1 MKLFFIDGKKT
12 GQEVDLRPPGI
23 SIGRETDNDVVLE
36 GEGAS
41 RYHAKVEWRDEAWII
56 RDLGSTNGTKLN
68 GERIAEH
75 KLMPGDRI
83 RIGQQDMLFAETRQD
98 QPAPAPAPA
107 VVPPPPAAASTT
119 PAAPVPAESPMAA
132 TAQGQTH
139 QEISGAKSFQDF
151 FSKRDTEAPG
161 GGRFSLFGGRVAA
174 AGTTPGDAAKRAHAP
189 VLFYA
194 AVIGLAVAVVI
205 GFLLWDL
212 IIAPQKPTIPPAATA
227 SRTPVLVIY
236 EKQEASAD
244 NIFRFRLEIRDN
256 VIRIE
261 KDDLKNR
268 IRATKQKEIG
278 ETQLEN
284 LEHFLRQ
291 TDFMSLKQPQPGV
304 SSDGRDRRRTLI
316 VAYGRELNRI
326 DIRNTFAP
334 TSFEETVALVEGFSR
349 DVLNTPTEYL
359 TPEEMLQE
367 GSNAFAK
374 GEELFRNFEAQ
385 PRNLRDAITRFA
397 YAIDLLESFEPKPR
411 EYELAFQYRR
421 EAEVLIKTRIQEAT
435 RDATRAYQLKDF
447 AASRDAYR
455 AIMDMTEP
463 GEKAHEQARSN
474 ILIIEDLLRKK
485 KR

>member
-1 MKLFFIDGKKT
+1 MKLFFIDGKKA

-41 RYHAKVEWRDEAWII
+41 RYHAKVEWRDDAWII
-56 RDLGSTNGTKLN
+56 RDLGSTNGTKVD

-75 KLMPGDRI
+75 RLKPGERV
-83 RIGQQDMLFAETRQD
+83 RIGQQDMLFAETRQG
-98 QPAPAPAPA
+98 QAAAA
-107 VVPPPPAAASTT
+107 TAPPPVAAQPAAAVTT
-119 PAAPVPAESPMAA
+119 PAAPVPAESPMTA
-132 TAQGQTH
+132 TAQAQTH
-139 QEISGAKSFQDF
+139 QAISGAKSFQDF
-151 FSKRDTEAPG
+151 FSKRDEAPG
-161 GGRFSLFGGRVAA
+161 GGKFSLFGGKAA
-174 AGTTPGDAAKRAHAP
+174 APPGAAPQDPGKRGHAP
-189 VLFYA
+189 VLFYVG
-194 AVIGLAVAVVI
+194 VIGLAVAVVA

-212 IIAPQKPTIPPAATA
+212 VIAPQKPTITPAATA
-227 SRTPVLVIY
+227 RRTPVLVIY

-268 IRATKQKEIG
+268 IRATKEKEIG

-291 TDFMSLKQPQPGV
+291 TDFMSLQQPQPGV
-304 SSDGRDRRRTLI
+304 SADGRDRRRTLI

-334 TSFEETVALVEGFSR
+334 TSFEETTAIVEGFSR

-359 TPEEMLQE
+359 TPEEMLRE
-367 GSNAFAK
+367 GASAYAK
-374 GEELFRNFEAQ
+374 GEELFKNFEAR
-385 PRNLRDAITRFA
+385 PGNLRDAITRFS

-411 EYELAFQYRR
+411 EFELAFQYRR
-421 EAEVLIKTRIQEAT
+421 EAEVMLKERIQATT
-435 RDATRAYQLKDF
+435 RDAIRAVQLK
-447 AASRDAYR
+447 ALPEARDAYR

-463 GEKAHEQARSN
+463 GEKDHEQARK
-474 ILIIEDLLRKK
+474 IFLMIEDSLRK
-485 KR
+485 RR